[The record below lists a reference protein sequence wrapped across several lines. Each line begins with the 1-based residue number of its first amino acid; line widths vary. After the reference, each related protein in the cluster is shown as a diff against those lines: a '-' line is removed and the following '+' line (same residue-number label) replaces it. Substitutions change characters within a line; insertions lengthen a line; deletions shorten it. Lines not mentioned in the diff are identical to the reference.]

1 MTKCHLSLE
10 ITHWVT
16 SDLDLDLKCE
26 FSYDTSDP
34 LAVTLNLDTEG
45 PRPVRWVFCRDL
57 LADGMAARRGEGSVV
72 LWPLLDGDDERFSS
86 FCVRVGAGDRTALFE
101 IPVEPVCRW
110 LASTWAL
117 VPRGTELDG
126 VDWDELVQ
134 LTD

>member
-1 MTKCHLSLE
+1 MKKCRLSLE

-16 SDLDLDLKCE
+16 PELDLDLTCA

-34 LAVTLNLDTEG
+34 LAVTLELDTGG
-45 PRPVRWVFCRDL
+45 PRPVRWVFCRQL
-57 LADGMAARRGEGSVV
+57 LADGMTARSGEGSVV
-72 LWPLLDGDDERFSS
+72 LWPLLDADDERFSS

-101 IPVEPVCRW
+101 IPVEPVGRW
-110 LASTWAL
+110 LARTWAM

-134 LTD
+134 LAD